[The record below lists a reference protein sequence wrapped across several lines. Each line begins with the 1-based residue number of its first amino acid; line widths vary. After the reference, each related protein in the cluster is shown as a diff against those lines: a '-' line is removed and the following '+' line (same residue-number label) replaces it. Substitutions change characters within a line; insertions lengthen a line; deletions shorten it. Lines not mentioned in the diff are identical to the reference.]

1 MSYVED
7 DSQASLIHRII
18 MGKMG
23 SAKCQHCIA
32 DRETARAPL
41 GDAKVT
47 AAHLPGNHNSGTSK
61 WENNVVLA

>member
-1 MSYVED
+1 
-7 DSQASLIHRII
+7 
-18 MGKMG
+18 MGKIG

-32 DRETARAPL
+32 DQEPAWAPL